1 MKKKYLFPALATVL
15 MFSGCDYNEKYF
27 DGLDEMTRPT
37 NVFSK
42 TYTLVE
48 ADYATISS
56 NKANIALAKEA
67 GVEKELGYVKNDLYL
82 SEKIS
87 GATYIPAFLSATY
100 YTADEGSSVKVTYN
114 YKDAMSSLLSEYA
127 SVKYLKLT
135 DDDYKVVYGT
145 KAYAPYLSDKN
156 ESQIYKVLNENFKE
170 AEAGTVVYAEYKKGE
185 GQLDN
190 PVMWEGFETAKTG
203 DFEKMDGWFISSEG
217 YKWKV
222 ASYDD
227 NQYVQYSANG
237 AKGECVAWMVSP
249 AISVSAADI
258 FSFDVKVGYY
268 NANCLS
274 VLVSENFDGKDVAAA
289 TWTDVT
295 ADFSIPTEPKSGYG
309 TFASAGKISL
319 SAYAGKKIYVAFKY
333 VGDGANKKTTTYQ
346 IDNVMIGTAIP
357 DNTLSTPAYDVKV
370 YDGKSWKNR
379 NNNVLVLTYTD
390 YADMG
395 QNKRYFTADVPA
407 ADYLPSYL
415 NKMVAYPVDGDA
427 RVVIYRYYNGTALRI
442 YSDEYVYS
450 AETARWALNKR
461 IIEKTEQFV
470 LGDGKWNFDPSTV
483 INLPVVKNDPTSVLY
498 YQTITDWVKENHNEY
513 VTSYGNNDYYF
524 GGSAYQCNFD
534 FRPSAWKSNVAS
546 IYGSMSDEE
555 LTKLMW
561 ERLPDAFI
569 HALEALHADAA
580 PVEGIDVIYTFTF
593 GVYDGS
599 TTPIWTIQYK
609 VTGKGKFEYVEDS
622 LKKVE

>member
-1 MKKKYLFPALATVL
+1 MNKKIILGLSAAMLLLV
-15 MFSGCDYNEKYF
+15 GCDYNEKHF
-27 DGLDEMTRPT
+27 DGFDESARPT
-37 NVFSK
+37 NVVRLD
-42 TYTLVE
+42 YTLAE

-56 NKANIALAKEA
+56 NKTNVALAKEA

-82 SEKIS
+82 TEKIS
-87 GATYIPAFLSATY
+87 GATYIPAFLAATY
-100 YTADEGSSVKVTYN
+100 YTADDGSSVKVTYK
-114 YKDAMSSLLSEYA
+114 YKDAMSPLLSDYSSA
-127 SVKYLKLT
+127 KYLKLT
-135 DDDYKVVYGT
+135 DADYKVVYGS
-145 KAYAPYLSDKN
+145 KAFAPYLSDKN
-156 ESQIYKVLNENFKE
+156 EGQIYKVLNENFKE

-190 PVMWEGFETAKTG
+190 PVMWEGFEAAKTG
-203 DFEKMDGWFISSEG
+203 DLEKMDGWFISSKG
-217 YKWKV
+217 NKWKV
-222 ASYDD
+222 TSYDE

-249 AISVSAADI
+249 AISASAADV
-258 FSFDVKVGYY
+258 FSFDVNVGYY

-274 VLVSENFDGKDVAAA
+274 VLISENFDGKNVAAA

-295 ADFSIPTEPKSGYG
+295 ADFSIPTKPTSGYG

-357 DNTLSTPAYDVKV
+357 ENTLSTPVYEVKV

-379 NNNVLVLTYTD
+379 NGDVLVLTYTD

-395 QNKRYFTADVPA
+395 QNKRYFTADTPA

-415 NKMVAYPVDGDA
+415 AKTVAYPVDGDA
-427 RVVIYRYYNGTALRI
+427 RVVIYRYYNGSALRI

-450 AETARWALNKR
+450 AETGRWALNTR
-461 IIEKTEQFV
+461 IVDRKEQFV
-470 LGDGKWNFDPSTV
+470 LSDSKWNFDPSTV

-498 YQTITDWVKENHNEY
+498 YQTITDWVKENHSEY

-534 FRPSAWKSNVAS
+534 FRPGTWKSNNPAA
-546 IYGSMSDEE
+546 YGSMSDEE

-599 TTPIWTIQYK
+599 ATPIWTIQYK

>member
-42 TYTLVE
+42 TYTLAE

-237 AKGECVAWMVSP
+237 AKGECVA
-249 AISVSAADI
+249 
-258 FSFDVKVGYY
+258 
-268 NANCLS
+268 
-274 VLVSENFDGKDVAAA
+274 
-289 TWTDVT
+289 
-295 ADFSIPTEPKSGYG
+295 
-309 TFASAGKISL
+309 
-319 SAYAGKKIYVAFKY
+319 
-333 VGDGANKKTTTYQ
+333 
-346 IDNVMIGTAIP
+346 
-357 DNTLSTPAYDVKV
+357 
-370 YDGKSWKNR
+370 
-379 NNNVLVLTYTD
+379 
-390 YADMG
+390 
-395 QNKRYFTADVPA
+395 
-407 ADYLPSYL
+407 
-415 NKMVAYPVDGDA
+415 
-427 RVVIYRYYNGTALRI
+427 
-442 YSDEYVYS
+442 
-450 AETARWALNKR
+450 
-461 IIEKTEQFV
+461 
-470 LGDGKWNFDPSTV
+470 
-483 INLPVVKNDPTSVLY
+483 
-498 YQTITDWVKENHNEY
+498 
-513 VTSYGNNDYYF
+513 
-524 GGSAYQCNFD
+524 
-534 FRPSAWKSNVAS
+534 
-546 IYGSMSDEE
+546 
-555 LTKLMW
+555 
-561 ERLPDAFI
+561 
-569 HALEALHADAA
+569 
-580 PVEGIDVIYTFTF
+580 
-593 GVYDGS
+593 
-599 TTPIWTIQYK
+599 
-609 VTGKGKFEYVEDS
+609 
-622 LKKVE
+622 